1 MPSDK
6 AYNALVAIRDNIAL
20 ARSFVADMDL
30 DTFAADWRSLYAVT
44 RCLEIIS
51 EASRRLGPE
60 MESRHPDVPWRQ
72 IAGAGNLYRHDY
84 DNVSPAILWATV
96 RNALGPLER
105 AVVEEI
111 VAADR
116 RRA

>member
-6 AYNALVAIRDNIAL
+6 TYNALVAIRDNIAL

-30 DTFAADWRSLYAVT
+30 RTFAADQRPLYGVT
-44 RCLEIIS
+44 RCLEINS
-51 EASRRLGPE
+51 EASRRLGRE

-111 VAADR
+111 DAADR
-116 RRA
+116 KRA